1 MIIHNDNMSSG
12 CLWLDYNSFY
22 YSKIII
28 IWYNL
33 GIMITKAIIPVAGWG
48 TRRLPITKII
58 EKSMLP
64 VGNRPLVDYSVQD
77 LIKAGVKDIYMVISN
92 VEPCQVREFY
102 KDNLALNQYLMD
114 RGKEDR
120 LRLAK
125 TLPDD
130 VTIHY
135 TAQDPADKYGT
146 AVPIAMVV
154 EEHNIN
160 EPVLVFMGDDFI
172 WNPGGETA
180 AEALIK
186 AAGENESAI
195 LGVEI
200 PREKVEKYGVLAV
213 EDGKLANVIEK
224 PTPAEAPSNLINV
237 SKYIMTPELLRRI
250 VKYVKENDFDP
261 KGQEYMVTDPI
272 DEYIKDGGIMRVAP
286 TAGEY
291 LDGGSVEGWLHAN
304 NVVCGA

>member
-1 MIIHNDNMSSG
+1 
-12 CLWLDYNSFY
+12 
-22 YSKIII
+22 
-28 IWYNL
+28 
-33 GIMITKAIIPVAGWG
+33 MITKAIIPVAGWG

-64 VGNRPLVDYSVQD
+64 VGNRPLVDYSVQE

-92 VEPCQVREFY
+92 TEPCQVREFY
-102 KDNLALNQYLMD
+102 RDNLALNQYLID

-120 LRLAK
+120 LELAK
-125 TLPDD
+125 TLPED

-135 TAQDPADKYGT
+135 TVQDPAAKYGT

-154 EEHNIN
+154 KEYKID

-172 WNPGGETA
+172 WNPDGESA

-186 AAGENESAI
+186 VSGEKGDSAI

-200 PREKVEKYGVLAV
+200 PLDKVEKYGVLSAKNGQLV
-213 EDGKLANVIEK
+213 GVVEK
-224 PTPAEAPSNLINV
+224 PKPSEAPSNLINV
-237 SKYIMTPELLRRI
+237 SKYIMSPELLRQI
-250 VKYVKENDFDP
+250 VKYVEEHDFGPLD
-261 KGQEYMVTDPI
+261 QEYVVTDPI
-272 DEYIKDGGIMRVAP
+272 DDFIRDGGVMKVAS
-286 TAGEY
+286 TSGEY

-304 NVVCGA
+304 NVVCG

>member
-1 MIIHNDNMSSG
+1 
-12 CLWLDYNSFY
+12 
-22 YSKIII
+22 
-28 IWYNL
+28 
-33 GIMITKAIIPVAGWG
+33 MITKAIIPVAGWG

-64 VGNRPLVDYSVQD
+64 VGNRPLVDYSVQE

-92 VEPCQVREFY
+92 VEPCQVKEFY
-102 KDNLALNQYLMD
+102 KDNLALNQYLID

-120 LRLAK
+120 LALAK

-135 TAQDPADKYGT
+135 TIQDPSGKYGT

-154 EEHNIN
+154 EEYSLH

-172 WNPGGETA
+172 WNPGGESA
-180 AEALIK
+180 SEALIK
-186 AAGENESAI
+186 SLQSDTDSAI

-200 PREKVEKYGVLAV
+200 DPAKVDKYGVLSSK
-213 EDGKLANVIEK
+213 DGILTHVVEK
-224 PTPAEAPSNLINV
+224 PSPKEAPSNLINV
-237 SKYIMTPELLRRI
+237 SKYIMSPDLLNRI
-250 VKYVKENDFDP
+250 VKYVNEHDFGP
-261 KGQEYMVTDPI
+261 KDQEYMVTDPI
-272 DEYIKDGGIMRVAP
+272 DDYIKDGGIMRIA
-286 TAGEY
+286 TTKGEY

-304 NVVCGA
+304 NVVCGN

>member
-1 MIIHNDNMSSG
+1 
-12 CLWLDYNSFY
+12 
-22 YSKIII
+22 
-28 IWYNL
+28 
-33 GIMITKAIIPVAGWG
+33 MITKAIIPVAGWG

-64 VGNRPLVDYSVQD
+64 VGNRPLVDYSVQE

-92 VEPCQVREFY
+92 TEPCQVREFY
-102 KDNLALNQYLMD
+102 RDNLALNQYLVE

-120 LRLAK
+120 LALAK

-135 TAQDPADKYGT
+135 TVQDPAAKYGT

-154 EEHNIN
+154 KEFKID

-172 WNPGGETA
+172 WNPEGESA

-186 AAGENESAI
+186 ASGVDGDSAI

-200 PREKVEKYGVLAV
+200 PREKVEKYGVLSAK
-213 EDGKLANVIEK
+213 DGCLAGVVEK
-224 PTPAEAPSNLINV
+224 PTPEEAPSNLINV
-237 SKYIMTPELLRRI
+237 SKYIMAPELLRRI
-250 VKYVKENDFDP
+250 VKYVDEHDFGPLD
-261 KGQEYMVTDPI
+261 QEYVVTDPI
-272 DEYIKDGGIMRVAP
+272 DEFIRDGGVMRVAS
-286 TAGEY
+286 TSGEY

-304 NVVCGA
+304 NVVCG